1 MPTILLVGDAAGSV
15 HALSAAVP
23 ASHTVRLEATGRAAL
38 MAVANGPPPA
48 LLMLDGSSPADL
60 SVTELLSLL
69 AAVPATAQ
77 IPVCRVSLMADGMA
91 PPQLEWLTPPSAATA
106 DLAAGIL
113 RVHASRMGHAHEA
126 KAALHQRVTDLSQQ
140 ASRTLIQRQMAQQ
153 VARWL
158 NAPPPVRDMVVRA
171 MEGADDLRQGLLSVR
186 DQLSGDA
193 GVRLDEAEV
202 QRMLARLSG
211 MADERWR

>member
-48 LLMLDGSSPADL
+48 LLMLDASSPADL

-69 AAVPATAQ
+69 SAVPATAQ

-113 RVHASRMGHAHEA
+113 RVHASRMGRAHEA

-171 MEGADDLRQGLLSVR
+171 MEGADDLR
-186 DQLSGDA
+186 
-193 GVRLDEAEV
+193 
-202 QRMLARLSG
+202 
-211 MADERWR
+211 

>member
-38 MAVANGPPPA
+38 MAAAEGPSPA
-48 LLMLDGSSPADL
+48 LLILDAGSPADL
-60 SVTELLSLL
+60 SVAELLSLL

-77 IPVCRVSLMADGMA
+77 IPVCRVSLMTDGVA
-91 PPQLEWLTPPSAATA
+91 PPQLEWLTAPSAATA
-106 DLAAGIL
+106 DLGAEIL
-113 RVHASRMGHAHEA
+113 RVHASRMGRAHEA
-126 KAALHQRVTDLSQQ
+126 RAVLHRRVTDLSQQ
-140 ASRTLIQRQMAQQ
+140 AGRALIQRQMAQQ

-158 NAPPPVRDMVVRA
+158 NAPPPVGDMVVRA

-186 DQLSGDA
+186 DHLTGDA
-193 GVRLDEAEV
+193 GERVNDAEV
-202 QRMLARLSG
+202 ERMLARLSG
-211 MADERWR
+211 MVNERWR

>member
-38 MAVANGPPPA
+38 MAVARGPSPA
-48 LLMLDGSSPADL
+48 LLMLDAGSPADL
-60 SVTELLSLL
+60 SVAELLSLL

-77 IPVCRVSLMADGMA
+77 IPVCRVSLMADGLT
-91 PPQLEWLTPPSAATA
+91 PPRLEWLTPPSAATA
-106 DLAAGIL
+106 ELADGIV
-113 RVHASRMGHAHEA
+113 RVHASRMGRAHEA
-126 KAALHQRVTDLSQQ
+126 RAALHQRVTDLSQQ

-171 MEGADDLRQGLLSVR
+171 MEGADDFRQGLLNVR
-186 DQLSGDA
+186 DHLSGDA
-193 GVRLDEAEV
+193 GERLNEAEV
-202 QRMLARLSG
+202 ERMLARLSG